1 MSTIRLQLAEY
12 LKSRGFT
19 RDSLVEV
26 IPETVNP
33 ETIYQLIQKAENLHQ
48 IDLSLLATVI
58 DGLSKLNG
66 FPVGIGEVLI
76 LFPDISDE
84 ELENSTWR
92 ELYLEGEIPPYDWG
106 DVDRMTLGKAVRYLP
121 GVGCVIVEEEGV
133 EKSSV

>member
-19 RDSLVEV
+19 PDSLLEL

-33 ETIYQLIQKAENLHQ
+33 ETIYQLIEKAENLHQ

-66 FPVGIGEVLI
+66 FPVGIGE
-76 LFPDISDE
+76 
-84 ELENSTWR
+84 
-92 ELYLEGEIPPYDWG
+92 
-106 DVDRMTLGKAVRYLP
+106 AVRYLP

>member
-19 RDSLVEV
+19 PDSLVEV

-33 ETIYQLIQKAENLHQ
+33 ETIYQLIEKAETLHQ

-84 ELENSTWR
+84 ELENSAWR

-106 DVDRMTLGKAVRYLP
+106 DVNPMTLGKAVRYLP
-121 GVGCVIVEEEGV
+121 GVGCVIVEEGV